1 MKKTYYLSL
10 GSNLGNKITNLHR
23 AVMFIKGMGHLK
35 SISSVYQTS
44 PVDMDAGTE
53 NFLNLALSVE
63 STLDP
68 VDMLRRINVF
78 ESQMGRTESISGY
91 VSRIIDI
98 DILMVNGDIISQPS
112 LTIPHPKMTERA
124 FVLVPL
130 SEIASEL
137 IHPILKKKVV
147 DILEEIETTETVDRY
162 SEKLFD

>member
-1 MKKTYYLSL
+1 
-10 GSNLGNKITNLHR
+10 
-23 AVMFIKGMGHLK
+23 MFIKGMGHLK